1 MRARRKRI
9 TPGSSPGMSQAATKT
24 WGCRVARRAAW
35 RPASGPRPGKRSA
48 TLSTPRPRKRSGRLV
63 ATRTCGKRSWNNRM
77 VRTAIGSP
85 PTAAN
90 ALSRPPMRT
99 ARPPATI
106 TPATDALMRE
116 PNTGPL
122 GPVNTGRAA
131 DRAAGRCGLTRTAG
145 GARVRAPPDGSVG
158 ARCPRARGRVSR
170 PRALRD
176 RAHRGRPVGGERHP
190 ALPRP
195 GRPVDQARRATH
207 GWLPALPEGPAPR
220 LGGPPQPNRS
230 HARAV
235 GGARRRAPEPRAPG
249 ARRARGARRPQMHY
263 HAERRQPAPRGGE
276 RAAARD
282 PRQCD
287 PDPLH
292 RVRGALSPRVDRL
305 RRAAAALPAL
315 PRHPE
320 ERHRVLRRAHPARR
334 PRPVLRGGGAGRLHD
349 RRRHVGDRLP
359 GGAVPDHDPPA
370 GWGPPRGEPLRVGDH
385 RALPP
390 RAARP
395 RRGDPAA
402 AGRAAAGAAVG
413 AAAYRVA
420 KPLSACTRPR
430 ASKLTVRPS
439 S

>member
-9 TPGSSPGMSQAATKT
+9 TPGSSRGMSQAATKT

-35 RPASGPRPGKRSA
+35 RPASGPEPGKRSA
-48 TLSTPRPRKRSGRLV
+48 TVSTPRPRKRSGRLV

-122 GPVNTGRAA
+122 GPVNSGRAGGSTL
-131 DRAAGRCGLTRTAG
+131 AARLTARPPPYGLTRTAG

-170 PRALRD
+170 PRALPD

-190 ALPRP
+190 ALPWP

-207 GWLPALPEGPAPR
+207 GRLPALPEGPAPR
-220 LGGPPQPNRS
+220 LGGAPQPVRS

-235 GGARRRAPEPRAPG
+235 GGARRRAPEPGAPG
-249 ARRARGARRPQMHY
+249 ARRARGARRPQVHD
-263 HAERRQPAPRGGE
+263 HAERR
-276 RAAARD
+276 
-282 PRQCD
+282 
-287 PDPLH
+287 
-292 RVRGALSPRVDRL
+292 
-305 RRAAAALPAL
+305 
-315 PRHPE
+315 
-320 ERHRVLRRAHPARR
+320 
-334 PRPVLRGGGAGRLHD
+334 
-349 RRRHVGDRLP
+349 
-359 GGAVPDHDPPA
+359 
-370 GWGPPRGEPLRVGDH
+370 
-385 RALPP
+385 
-390 RAARP
+390 
-395 RRGDPAA
+395 
-402 AGRAAAGAAVG
+402 
-413 AAAYRVA
+413 
-420 KPLSACTRPR
+420 
-430 ASKLTVRPS
+430 
-439 S
+439 

>member
-9 TPGSSPGMSQAATKT
+9 TSGSSPGMSQAATKT

-35 RPASGPRPGKRSA
+35 RPASGPEPGKRSA
-48 TLSTPRPRKRSGRLV
+48 TVSTPRPRKRSGRLV
-63 ATRTCGKRSWNNRM
+63 ATRTCGKSSWNNRM

-99 ARPPATI
+99 ARPPATM

-131 DRAAGRCGLTRTAG
+131 DRAAGPVRLTPTAG
-145 GARVRAPPDGSVG
+145 GARVPAPPAG
-158 ARCPRARGRVSR
+158 
-170 PRALRD
+170 
-176 RAHRGRPVGGERHP
+176 
-190 ALPRP
+190 
-195 GRPVDQARRATH
+195 T
-207 GWLPALPEGPAPR
+207 
-220 LGGPPQPNRS
+220 
-230 HARAV
+230 
-235 GGARRRAPEPRAPG
+235 
-249 ARRARGARRPQMHY
+249 RRARGARRPQVHD

-292 RVRGALSPRVDRL
+292 RVRGALYPRVDRL

-334 PRPVLRGGGAGRLHD
+334 PRPVLRGSGAGRLHD

-370 GWGPPRGEPLRVGDH
+370 RWGPPRGEPLRVGDH
-385 RALPP
+385 RALSP

-395 RRGDPAA
+395 GGGDPAA
-402 AGRAAAGAAVG
+402 AGGAGAGAAVG
-413 AAAYRVA
+413 GAATAY
-420 KPLSACTRPR
+420 
-430 ASKLTVRPS
+430 
-439 S
+439 